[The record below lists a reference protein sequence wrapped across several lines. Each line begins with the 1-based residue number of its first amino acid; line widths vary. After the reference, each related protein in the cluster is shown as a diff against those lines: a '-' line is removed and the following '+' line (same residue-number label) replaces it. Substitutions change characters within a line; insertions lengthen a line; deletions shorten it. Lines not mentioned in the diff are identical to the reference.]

1 VKRRAT
7 IVAAAT
13 GLLVLVGSSVAQ
25 AGTATSVSVARD
37 TSGCV
42 VLLPDAAQPLTVCF
56 FPR

>member
-7 IVAAAT
+7 VIAAAT

-25 AGTATSVSVARD
+25 ADAAIPSARD
-37 TSGCV
+37 SSGCV
-42 VLLPDAAQPLTVCF
+42 VLLPDAAQPLTVCL